1 MRLKNKNIIVT
12 AAAQG
17 IGKATALSFANEGA
31 NVIAT
36 DINLDVLKNIKKDN
50 ENITLKKLDCTNKSE
65 VEEFCKS
72 INEIDILFHAVGFVH
87 HGTIEDCDSD
97 EFYRSV
103 NVNVYSAYLMSYY
116 LLPKML
122 EKQKGNIIIITG
134 NKKERYIV
142 RNSIIQLSRELKDP
156 TKKHQNTFKEILNM
170 QINND
175 LDNKNIK
182 SFTIAKTTKSSV
194 TAKTIKQNEY
204 LEALY
209 NKQIV
214 FGIGPA
220 GTGKTYLAVAAA
232 VAQLLE
238 GKYDRIILSR
248 PAVEAGEKLGFL
260 PGDIKEKVD
269 PYLRPFYDAIYELL
283 PMDEAMRKIQSS
295 MIEIAPLAFMRGRT
309 LSNAFVILD
318 EAQNA
323 TSTQIK
329 MFLTR
334 CGKNSRMVVNG
345 DPSQIDLP
353 KHIGSGLIDS
363 IHALEQLP
371 EVEITKF
378 SKKDIV
384 RDEIVSKIIDAYD
397 NHNNFKSELISPYD
411 R

>member
-1 MRLKNKNIIVT
+1 MNQFLEQKSEKALIRDNGSTVVNLENSLIVEIL
-12 AAAQG
+12 G
-17 IGKATALSFANEGA
+17 VNNE
-31 NVIAT
+31 
-36 DINLDVLKNIKKDN
+36 NLDFC
-50 ENITLKKLDCTNKSE
+50 EKKLK
-65 VEEFCKS
+65 VKV
-72 INEIDILFHAVGFVH
+72 L
-87 HGTIEDCDSD
+87 
-97 EFYRSV
+97 
-103 NVNVYSAYLMSYY
+103 
-116 LLPKML
+116 
-122 EKQKGNIIIITG
+122 QKGNIVIITG

-156 TKKHQNTFKEILNM
+156 IKKNQNTFKEILNM

-232 VAQLLE
+232 IAQLLE

-363 IHALEQLP
+363 IHALEQLS

>member
-1 MRLKNKNIIVT
+1 MNQFLEQKSEKALIGDNSSTVVNLENSLIVEIL
-12 AAAQG
+12 G
-17 IGKATALSFANEGA
+17 VNNE
-31 NVIAT
+31 
-36 DINLDVLKNIKKDN
+36 NLDFC
-50 ENITLKKLDCTNKSE
+50 EKKLK
-65 VEEFCKS
+65 VKV
-72 INEIDILFHAVGFVH
+72 L
-87 HGTIEDCDSD
+87 
-97 EFYRSV
+97 
-103 NVNVYSAYLMSYY
+103 
-116 LLPKML
+116 
-122 EKQKGNIIIITG
+122 QKGNIVIITG

-142 RNSIIQLSRELKDP
+142 RNSIILLSRELKDP
-156 TKKHQNTFKEILNM
+156 IKKHQNTFKEILNM

-363 IHALEQLP
+363 IHALEQLS

-378 SKKDIV
+378 SKQDIV
-384 RDEIVSKIIDAYD
+384 RDEIISKIIDAYD

>member
-1 MRLKNKNIIVT
+1 MNQFLEQKSEKALIGDNSSTVVNLENSLIVEIL
-12 AAAQG
+12 G
-17 IGKATALSFANEGA
+17 VNNE
-31 NVIAT
+31 
-36 DINLDVLKNIKKDN
+36 NLDFC
-50 ENITLKKLDCTNKSE
+50 EKKLK
-65 VEEFCKS
+65 VKV
-72 INEIDILFHAVGFVH
+72 L
-87 HGTIEDCDSD
+87 
-97 EFYRSV
+97 
-103 NVNVYSAYLMSYY
+103 
-116 LLPKML
+116 
-122 EKQKGNIIIITG
+122 QKGNIVIITG

-142 RNSIIQLSRELKDP
+142 RNSIILLSRELKDP
-156 TKKHQNTFKEILNM
+156 IKKNQNTFKEILNM

-363 IHALEQLP
+363 IHALEQLS

>member
-1 MRLKNKNIIVT
+1 MNQFLEQKSEKALIGDNSSTVVNLENSLIVEIL
-12 AAAQG
+12 G
-17 IGKATALSFANEGA
+17 VNNE
-31 NVIAT
+31 
-36 DINLDVLKNIKKDN
+36 NLDFC
-50 ENITLKKLDCTNKSE
+50 EKKLK
-65 VEEFCKS
+65 
-72 INEIDILFHAVGFVH
+72 
-87 HGTIEDCDSD
+87 
-97 EFYRSV
+97 V
-103 NVNVYSAYLMSYY
+103 NVL
-116 LLPKML
+116 
-122 EKQKGNIIIITG
+122 QKGNIVIITG

-156 TKKHQNTFKEILNM
+156 IKKNQNTFKEILNM

-363 IHALEQLP
+363 IHALEQLS

-397 NHNNFKSELISPYD
+397 NYNNFKSELISPYD
-411 R
+411 S

>member
-1 MRLKNKNIIVT
+1 MNQFLEQKSEKALIGDNSSTVVNLENSLIVEIL
-12 AAAQG
+12 G
-17 IGKATALSFANEGA
+17 VNNE
-31 NVIAT
+31 
-36 DINLDVLKNIKKDN
+36 NLDFC
-50 ENITLKKLDCTNKSE
+50 EKKLK
-65 VEEFCKS
+65 VKV
-72 INEIDILFHAVGFVH
+72 L
-87 HGTIEDCDSD
+87 
-97 EFYRSV
+97 
-103 NVNVYSAYLMSYY
+103 
-116 LLPKML
+116 
-122 EKQKGNIIIITG
+122 QKGNIIIITG

-156 TKKHQNTFKEILNM
+156 IKKHQNTFKEILNM

-209 NKQIV
+209 NKQII

>member
-1 MRLKNKNIIVT
+1 MNQFLEQKSEKALIGDNSSTVVNLENSLIVEIL
-12 AAAQG
+12 G
-17 IGKATALSFANEGA
+17 VNNE
-31 NVIAT
+31 
-36 DINLDVLKNIKKDN
+36 NLDFC
-50 ENITLKKLDCTNKSE
+50 EKKLK
-65 VEEFCKS
+65 VKV
-72 INEIDILFHAVGFVH
+72 L
-87 HGTIEDCDSD
+87 
-97 EFYRSV
+97 
-103 NVNVYSAYLMSYY
+103 
-116 LLPKML
+116 
-122 EKQKGNIIIITG
+122 QKGNIVIITG

-156 TKKHQNTFKEILNM
+156 IKKHQNTFREILNM

-182 SFTIAKTTKSSV
+182 SFAIAKTTKSSV

-309 LSNAFVILD
+309 LSNAFIILD

-353 KHIGSGLIDS
+353 KHIGQCV
-363 IHALEQLP
+363 LEGQF
-371 EVEITKF
+371 EMG
-378 SKKDIV
+378 
-384 RDEIVSKIIDAYD
+384 
-397 NHNNFKSELISPYD
+397 HH
-411 R
+411 

>member
-1 MRLKNKNIIVT
+1 MKKTPSQKLEQSPSGDNNSTIV
-12 AAAQG
+12 
-17 IGKATALSFANEGA
+17 
-31 NVIAT
+31 
-36 DINLDVLKNIKKDN
+36 NLDNSLIVEVLGFNN
-50 ENITLKKLDCTNKSE
+50 ENLDYCEKK
-65 VEEFCKS
+65 
-72 INEIDILFHAVGFVH
+72 INVKIL
-87 HGTIEDCDSD
+87 
-97 EFYRSV
+97 
-103 NVNVYSAYLMSYY
+103 
-116 LLPKML
+116 
-122 EKQKGNIIIITG
+122 QKGNIIIING
-134 NKKERYIV
+134 NKKDRYIV
-142 RNSIIQLSRELKDP
+142 RNTIIKMSNELK
-156 TKKHQNTFKEILNM
+156 NTDNDKYSTFQEIFNM
-170 QINND
+170 EINND
-175 LDNKNIK
+175 FDSKNIQN
-182 SFTIAKTTKSSV
+182 FTVAKTGKSSV
-194 TAKTIKQNEY
+194 TGKTTKQNEY
-204 LEALY
+204 LESLY
-209 NKQIV
+209 SKQII

-283 PMDEAMRKIQSS
+283 PMDEAVRKIQSS

-309 LSNAFVILD
+309 LNNAFVILD

-345 DPSQIDLP
+345 DPSQVDLP

-363 IHALEQLP
+363 THALEQLS
-371 EVEITKF
+371 EVGITNF

-384 RDEIVSKIIDAYD
+384 RDEIVSKIIDAYE
-397 NHNNFKSELISPYD
+397 NHNKLKSDLISSYD
-411 R
+411 G

>member
-1 MRLKNKNIIVT
+1 MNQFLEQKSEKALIGDNSSTVVNLENSLIVEIL
-12 AAAQG
+12 G
-17 IGKATALSFANEGA
+17 VNNE
-31 NVIAT
+31 
-36 DINLDVLKNIKKDN
+36 NLDFC
-50 ENITLKKLDCTNKSE
+50 EKKLK
-65 VEEFCKS
+65 VKV
-72 INEIDILFHAVGFVH
+72 L
-87 HGTIEDCDSD
+87 
-97 EFYRSV
+97 
-103 NVNVYSAYLMSYY
+103 
-116 LLPKML
+116 
-122 EKQKGNIIIITG
+122 QKGNIVIITG

-142 RNSIIQLSRELKDP
+142 RNSIILLSRELKDP
-156 TKKHQNTFKEILNM
+156 IKKHQNTFKEILNM

-363 IHALEQLP
+363 IHALEQLS

>member
-1 MRLKNKNIIVT
+1 MNQFLEQKSEKALIGDNSSTVVNLENSLIVEIL
-12 AAAQG
+12 G
-17 IGKATALSFANEGA
+17 VNNE
-31 NVIAT
+31 
-36 DINLDVLKNIKKDN
+36 NLDFC
-50 ENITLKKLDCTNKSE
+50 EKKLK
-65 VEEFCKS
+65 VKV
-72 INEIDILFHAVGFVH
+72 L
-87 HGTIEDCDSD
+87 
-97 EFYRSV
+97 
-103 NVNVYSAYLMSYY
+103 
-116 LLPKML
+116 
-122 EKQKGNIIIITG
+122 QKGNIVIITG

-156 TKKHQNTFKEILNM
+156 IKKNQNTFKEILNM

-209 NKQIV
+209 NKQII

-363 IHALEQLP
+363 IHALEQLS

>member
-1 MRLKNKNIIVT
+1 MNQFLEQKSEKALVGDNSSTVVNLENSLIVEIL
-12 AAAQG
+12 G
-17 IGKATALSFANEGA
+17 VNNE
-31 NVIAT
+31 
-36 DINLDVLKNIKKDN
+36 NLDFC
-50 ENITLKKLDCTNKSE
+50 EKKLK
-65 VEEFCKS
+65 VKV
-72 INEIDILFHAVGFVH
+72 L
-87 HGTIEDCDSD
+87 
-97 EFYRSV
+97 
-103 NVNVYSAYLMSYY
+103 
-116 LLPKML
+116 
-122 EKQKGNIIIITG
+122 QKGNIVIITG

-142 RNSIIQLSRELKDP
+142 RNSIILLSRELKDP
-156 TKKHQNTFKEILNM
+156 IKKHQNTFKEILNM

-363 IHALEQLP
+363 IHALEQLS

-397 NHNNFKSELISPYD
+397 NYNNFKSELISPYD
-411 R
+411 S

>member
-1 MRLKNKNIIVT
+1 MNQFLEQKSEKALVGDNSSTVVNLENSLIVEIL
-12 AAAQG
+12 G
-17 IGKATALSFANEGA
+17 VNNE
-31 NVIAT
+31 
-36 DINLDVLKNIKKDN
+36 NLDFC
-50 ENITLKKLDCTNKSE
+50 EKKLK
-65 VEEFCKS
+65 VKV
-72 INEIDILFHAVGFVH
+72 L
-87 HGTIEDCDSD
+87 
-97 EFYRSV
+97 
-103 NVNVYSAYLMSYY
+103 
-116 LLPKML
+116 
-122 EKQKGNIIIITG
+122 QKGNIVIITG

-156 TKKHQNTFKEILNM
+156 IKKHQTTFKEILNM

-363 IHALEQLP
+363 IHALEQLS

>member
-1 MRLKNKNIIVT
+1 MNQFLEQKSEKALIGDNSSTVVNLENSLIVEIL
-12 AAAQG
+12 G
-17 IGKATALSFANEGA
+17 VNNE
-31 NVIAT
+31 
-36 DINLDVLKNIKKDN
+36 NLDFC
-50 ENITLKKLDCTNKSE
+50 EKKLK
-65 VEEFCKS
+65 VKV
-72 INEIDILFHAVGFVH
+72 L
-87 HGTIEDCDSD
+87 
-97 EFYRSV
+97 
-103 NVNVYSAYLMSYY
+103 
-116 LLPKML
+116 
-122 EKQKGNIIIITG
+122 QKGNIVIITG

-156 TKKHQNTFKEILNM
+156 IKKHQNTFKEILNM

-318 EAQNA
+318 EAQN
-323 TSTQIK
+323 TTKNQMK

-334 CGKNSRMVVNG
+334 MGKKAKFMITG
-345 DPSQIDLP
+345 DPGQIDLSKP
-353 KHIGSGLIDS
+353 SLSGL
-363 IHALEQLP
+363 
-371 EVEITKF
+371 
-378 SKKDIV
+378 KKANIILQNIEGI
-384 RDEIVSKIIDAYD
+384 EIVYLDGSDVIRHKLVTSIIDAYNKNED
-397 NHNNFKSELISPYD
+397 I
-411 R
+411 

>member
-1 MRLKNKNIIVT
+1 MNQFLEQKSEKALVGDNNSTVVNLENSLIVEIL
-12 AAAQG
+12 G
-17 IGKATALSFANEGA
+17 VNNE
-31 NVIAT
+31 
-36 DINLDVLKNIKKDN
+36 NLDFC
-50 ENITLKKLDCTNKSE
+50 EKKLK
-65 VEEFCKS
+65 VKV
-72 INEIDILFHAVGFVH
+72 L
-87 HGTIEDCDSD
+87 
-97 EFYRSV
+97 
-103 NVNVYSAYLMSYY
+103 
-116 LLPKML
+116 
-122 EKQKGNIIIITG
+122 QKGNIVIITG

-142 RNSIIQLSRELKDP
+142 RNSIILLSRELKDP
-156 TKKHQNTFKEILNM
+156 IKKHQNTFKEILNM

-309 LSNAFVILD
+309 LSNSFVILD

-363 IHALEQLP
+363 IHALEQLS

>member
-1 MRLKNKNIIVT
+1 MNQFLEQKSEKALIGDNSSTVVNLENSLIVEIL
-12 AAAQG
+12 G
-17 IGKATALSFANEGA
+17 VNNE
-31 NVIAT
+31 
-36 DINLDVLKNIKKDN
+36 NLDFC
-50 ENITLKKLDCTNKSE
+50 EKKLK
-65 VEEFCKS
+65 VKV
-72 INEIDILFHAVGFVH
+72 L
-87 HGTIEDCDSD
+87 
-97 EFYRSV
+97 
-103 NVNVYSAYLMSYY
+103 
-116 LLPKML
+116 
-122 EKQKGNIIIITG
+122 QKGNIVIITG

-156 TKKHQNTFKEILNM
+156 IKKNQNTFKEILNM

-309 LSNAFVILD
+309 LSNAFIILD

-363 IHALEQLP
+363 IHALEQLS

>member
-1 MRLKNKNIIVT
+1 MNQFLEQKSEKALIGDNSSTVVNLENSLIVEIL
-12 AAAQG
+12 G
-17 IGKATALSFANEGA
+17 VNNE
-31 NVIAT
+31 
-36 DINLDVLKNIKKDN
+36 NLDFC
-50 ENITLKKLDCTNKSE
+50 EKKLK
-65 VEEFCKS
+65 VKV
-72 INEIDILFHAVGFVH
+72 L
-87 HGTIEDCDSD
+87 
-97 EFYRSV
+97 
-103 NVNVYSAYLMSYY
+103 
-116 LLPKML
+116 
-122 EKQKGNIIIITG
+122 QKGNIVIITG

-142 RNSIIQLSRELKDP
+142 RNSIILLSRELKDP
-156 TKKHQNTFKEILNM
+156 IKKHQNTFKEILNM

>member
-1 MRLKNKNIIVT
+1 LNQFLEQKSEKALIRDNSSTVVNLENSLIVEIL
-12 AAAQG
+12 G
-17 IGKATALSFANEGA
+17 VNNE
-31 NVIAT
+31 
-36 DINLDVLKNIKKDN
+36 NLDFC
-50 ENITLKKLDCTNKSE
+50 EKKL
-65 VEEFCKS
+65 
-72 INEIDILFHAVGFVH
+72 
-87 HGTIEDCDSD
+87 
-97 EFYRSV
+97 
-103 NVNVYSAYLMSYY
+103 NVKVL
-116 LLPKML
+116 
-122 EKQKGNIIIITG
+122 QKGNIIIITG
-134 NKKERYIV
+134 NKKERYTV

-156 TKKHQNTFKEILNM
+156 IKKHQNTFKEILNM

-182 SFTIAKTTKSSV
+182 SFAIAKTTKSSV

-309 LSNAFVILD
+309 LSNAFIILD

-353 KHIGSGLIDS
+353 KHVGSGLIDS

>member
-1 MRLKNKNIIVT
+1 MNQFLEQKSEKALVGDNNSTVVNLENSLIVEIL
-12 AAAQG
+12 G
-17 IGKATALSFANEGA
+17 VNNE
-31 NVIAT
+31 
-36 DINLDVLKNIKKDN
+36 NLDFC
-50 ENITLKKLDCTNKSE
+50 EKKLK
-65 VEEFCKS
+65 VKV
-72 INEIDILFHAVGFVH
+72 L
-87 HGTIEDCDSD
+87 
-97 EFYRSV
+97 
-103 NVNVYSAYLMSYY
+103 
-116 LLPKML
+116 
-122 EKQKGNIIIITG
+122 QKGNIVIITG

-156 TKKHQNTFKEILNM
+156 IKKNQNTFKEILNM

-363 IHALEQLP
+363 IHALEQLS

>member
-1 MRLKNKNIIVT
+1 MNQFLEQKSEKALIGDNSSTVVNLENSLIVEIL
-12 AAAQG
+12 G
-17 IGKATALSFANEGA
+17 VNNE
-31 NVIAT
+31 
-36 DINLDVLKNIKKDN
+36 NLDFC
-50 ENITLKKLDCTNKSE
+50 EKKLK
-65 VEEFCKS
+65 VKV
-72 INEIDILFHAVGFVH
+72 L
-87 HGTIEDCDSD
+87 
-97 EFYRSV
+97 
-103 NVNVYSAYLMSYY
+103 
-116 LLPKML
+116 
-122 EKQKGNIIIITG
+122 QKGNIVIITG

-156 TKKHQNTFKEILNM
+156 IKKHQNTFREILNM

>member
-1 MRLKNKNIIVT
+1 MNQFLEQKSEKALVGDNNSTVVNLENSLIVEIL
-12 AAAQG
+12 G
-17 IGKATALSFANEGA
+17 VNNE
-31 NVIAT
+31 
-36 DINLDVLKNIKKDN
+36 NLDFC
-50 ENITLKKLDCTNKSE
+50 EKKLK
-65 VEEFCKS
+65 VKV
-72 INEIDILFHAVGFVH
+72 L
-87 HGTIEDCDSD
+87 
-97 EFYRSV
+97 
-103 NVNVYSAYLMSYY
+103 
-116 LLPKML
+116 
-122 EKQKGNIIIITG
+122 QKGNIVIITG

-142 RNSIIQLSRELKDP
+142 RNSIILLSRELKDP
-156 TKKHQNTFKEILNM
+156 IKKHQNTFKEILNM

-363 IHALEQLP
+363 IHALEQLS

-397 NHNNFKSELISPYD
+397 NYNNFKSELISPYD
-411 R
+411 S

>member
-1 MRLKNKNIIVT
+1 MNQFLEQKSEKALIGDNSSTVVNLENSLIVEIL
-12 AAAQG
+12 G
-17 IGKATALSFANEGA
+17 VNNE
-31 NVIAT
+31 
-36 DINLDVLKNIKKDN
+36 NLDFC
-50 ENITLKKLDCTNKSE
+50 EKKLK
-65 VEEFCKS
+65 VKV
-72 INEIDILFHAVGFVH
+72 L
-87 HGTIEDCDSD
+87 
-97 EFYRSV
+97 
-103 NVNVYSAYLMSYY
+103 
-116 LLPKML
+116 
-122 EKQKGNIIIITG
+122 QKGNIVIITG

-156 TKKHQNTFKEILNM
+156 IKKNQNTFKEILNM

-194 TAKTIKQNEY
+194 TAKTLKQNEY

-363 IHALEQLP
+363 IHALEQLS

>member
-1 MRLKNKNIIVT
+1 MNQFLEQKSEKALIGDNSSTVVNLENSLIVEIL
-12 AAAQG
+12 G
-17 IGKATALSFANEGA
+17 VNNE
-31 NVIAT
+31 
-36 DINLDVLKNIKKDN
+36 NLDFCENKLKVKVL
-50 ENITLKKLDCTNKSE
+50 
-65 VEEFCKS
+65 
-72 INEIDILFHAVGFVH
+72 
-87 HGTIEDCDSD
+87 
-97 EFYRSV
+97 
-103 NVNVYSAYLMSYY
+103 
-116 LLPKML
+116 
-122 EKQKGNIIIITG
+122 QKGNIVIITG
-134 NKKERYIV
+134 NKRERYIV

-156 TKKHQNTFKEILNM
+156 IKKHQNTFKEILNM

-283 PMDEAMRKIQSS
+283 PLDEAMRKIQSS

>member
-1 MRLKNKNIIVT
+1 MNQFLEQKSEKALIGDNSSTVVNLENSLIVEIL
-12 AAAQG
+12 G
-17 IGKATALSFANEGA
+17 VNNE
-31 NVIAT
+31 
-36 DINLDVLKNIKKDN
+36 NLDFC
-50 ENITLKKLDCTNKSE
+50 EKKLK
-65 VEEFCKS
+65 VKV
-72 INEIDILFHAVGFVH
+72 L
-87 HGTIEDCDSD
+87 
-97 EFYRSV
+97 
-103 NVNVYSAYLMSYY
+103 
-116 LLPKML
+116 
-122 EKQKGNIIIITG
+122 QKGNIVIITG

-156 TKKHQNTFKEILNM
+156 IKKNQNTFKEILNM

-309 LSNAFVILD
+309 LKNCFAILD

-323 TSTQIK
+323 TDTQIK

-334 CGKNSRMVVNG
+334 IGENSKIVVNG
-345 DPSQIDLP
+345 DPTQIDLP
-353 KHIGSGLIDS
+353 NKNMSGLVRS
-363 IHALEQLP
+363 KELLGHLN
-371 EVEITKF
+371 EIAVVDF
-378 SKKDIV
+378 DHSDVV
-384 RDEIVSKIIDAYD
+384 RHPLVSKIVKAYSKND
-397 NHNNFKSELISPYD
+397 
-411 R
+411 

>member
-1 MRLKNKNIIVT
+1 MNKTLNNKSNLPSSGDNNSTIV
-12 AAAQG
+12 
-17 IGKATALSFANEGA
+17 
-31 NVIAT
+31 
-36 DINLDVLKNIKKDN
+36 NLDNSLIVEILGINN
-50 ENITLKKLDCTNKSE
+50 ENLDYCEKKIK
-65 VEEFCKS
+65 VK
-72 INEIDILFHAVGFVH
+72 IL
-87 HGTIEDCDSD
+87 
-97 EFYRSV
+97 
-103 NVNVYSAYLMSYY
+103 
-116 LLPKML
+116 
-122 EKQKGNIIIITG
+122 QKGNIIIING
-134 NKKERYIV
+134 NKKDRYIV
-142 RNSIIQLSRELKDP
+142 RNTIIKMSDELKNADQS
-156 TKKHQNTFKEILNM
+156 KHSSFQEIFNM
-170 QINND
+170 EINNN
-175 LDNKNIK
+175 LESKNIQN
-182 SFTIAKTTKSSV
+182 FTVAKTGKSSV
-194 TAKTIKQNEY
+194 AGKTIKQNEY
-204 LEALY
+204 LEYLHS
-209 NKQIV
+209 KQIV

-283 PMDEAMRKIQSS
+283 PMDEALRKIQSS

-309 LSNAFVILD
+309 LNNAFVILD

-345 DPSQIDLP
+345 DPSQVDLP

-363 IHALEQLP
+363 MQALEHLS
-371 EVEITKF
+371 EVGITNF

-384 RDEIVSKIIDAYD
+384 RDEIVSKIIDAYE
-397 NHNNFKSELISPYD
+397 NHNKLKSDLISSYD
-411 R
+411 G

>member
-1 MRLKNKNIIVT
+1 MNQFLEQKSEKALVGDNNSTVVNLENSLIVEIL
-12 AAAQG
+12 G
-17 IGKATALSFANEGA
+17 VNNE
-31 NVIAT
+31 
-36 DINLDVLKNIKKDN
+36 NLDFC
-50 ENITLKKLDCTNKSE
+50 EKKLK
-65 VEEFCKS
+65 VKV
-72 INEIDILFHAVGFVH
+72 L
-87 HGTIEDCDSD
+87 
-97 EFYRSV
+97 
-103 NVNVYSAYLMSYY
+103 
-116 LLPKML
+116 
-122 EKQKGNIIIITG
+122 QKGNIVIITG

-142 RNSIIQLSRELKDP
+142 RNSIILLSRELKDP
-156 TKKHQNTFKEILNM
+156 IKKHQNTFKEILNM

-309 LSNAFVILD
+309 LSNAFIILD

-363 IHALEQLP
+363 IHALEQLS

>member
-1 MRLKNKNIIVT
+1 MNQFLEQKSEKALIGDNSSTVVNLENSLIVEIL
-12 AAAQG
+12 G
-17 IGKATALSFANEGA
+17 VNNE
-31 NVIAT
+31 
-36 DINLDVLKNIKKDN
+36 NLDFC
-50 ENITLKKLDCTNKSE
+50 EKKLK
-65 VEEFCKS
+65 VKV
-72 INEIDILFHAVGFVH
+72 L
-87 HGTIEDCDSD
+87 
-97 EFYRSV
+97 
-103 NVNVYSAYLMSYY
+103 
-116 LLPKML
+116 
-122 EKQKGNIIIITG
+122 QKGNIVIITG

-156 TKKHQNTFKEILNM
+156 IKKHQNTFKEILNM

-194 TAKTIKQNEY
+194 TAKTNKQNEY

-363 IHALEQLP
+363 IHALEQLS

-397 NHNNFKSELISPYD
+397 NHNNFKSELVSPYD